1 MRADRSS
8 TATFRA
14 MEHTLTA
21 VGVVMDCA
29 DPVRLADFWQEAI
42 GFTARTGD
50 GEPYVTLSGSEL
62 RRPLNHLTLQRVPEP
77 KTVKNRTHIDLF
89 AGDVAAEV
97 DRLVGLG
104 ASVTGR
110 MPEGATGEDLVF
122 AELADPE
129 GHEFCVIA
137 RPSSSSS

>member
-1 MRADRSS
+1 MAD
-8 TATFRA
+8 
-14 MEHTLTA
+14 HTLTA

-29 DPVRLADFWQEAI
+29 DPVALADFWQSAI
-42 GFTARTGD
+42 GFTVRTGGGD
-50 GEPYVTLSGSEL
+50 PYVTLSGSEL

-97 DRLVGLG
+97 DRLVALG
-104 ASVTGR
+104 ATVTAR
-110 MPEGATGEDLVF
+110 LPEDASGSDLIF

-129 GHEFCVIA
+129 GHEFCVVA
-137 RPSSSSS
+137 RPSRSS